1 MKVTKLPV
9 IVLCTTMLVIPALEL
24 MTRDFNNPIWKF
36 LTFLVLGLGVLTIMV
51 IPWLRSGWVRER
63 IRQEVGSNPNAVA
76 FPAIVSS
83 DSSAPGNLVVLV
95 ADSSG
100 LRLFAKSG
108 LTQSIAW
115 ARISR
120 LSSSLIEKTAEG
132 LIEVFDDHHEPT
144 LGFVPIHSNGSRR
157 LTVWRVDEIRSRLEV
172 VRSRAKKSETA

>member
-9 IVLCTTMLVIPALEL
+9 MVLCTTMLVIPALEL

-76 FPAIVSS
+76 FPAIVSTEL
-83 DSSAPGNLVVLV
+83 SAPGNLVVLV

-100 LRLFAKSG
+100 LRLFGKSG

-115 ARISR
+115 ERISR
-120 LSSSLIEKTAEG
+120 LSSSLIEKTLEG
-132 LIEVFDDHHEPT
+132 WIELFDEHQEPT
-144 LGFVPIHSNGSRR
+144 MGFVPIHSDGGRR
-157 LTVWRVDEIRSRLEV
+157 LTIWRADELRSQLEL
-172 VRSRAKKSETA
+172 VRSRAKKSEAD